1 MNVQGETERITW
13 KYFQPVRIPETYK
26 KFLWDHAE
34 GTVHL
39 EKFILRILTYG
50 GFEDVRWLYQKY
62 PQETL
67 DVAHRY
73 PHIKRGI
80 KFWLK
85 VWRDEERSS

>member
-1 MNVQGETERITW
+1 MKVRGETERIAW
-13 KYFQPVRIPETYK
+13 KYFHPVQIPERFQ
-26 KFLWDHAE
+26 KFFWDCTE
-34 GTVHL
+34 GAVPL
-39 EKFILRILTYG
+39 EKFILRLLTYG
-50 GFEDVRWLYQKY
+50 GFEDVRWLYQSY